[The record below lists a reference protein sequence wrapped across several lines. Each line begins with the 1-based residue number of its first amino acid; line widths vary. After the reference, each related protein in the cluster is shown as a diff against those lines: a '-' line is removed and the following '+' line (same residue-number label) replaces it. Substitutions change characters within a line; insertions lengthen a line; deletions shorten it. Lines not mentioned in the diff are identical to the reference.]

1 MGACVAA
8 TAFHPGAT
16 ARIPELTERSR
27 RMKCKA
33 TRRAGARGSHDDKWT
48 VAMAKIERFFRGSC
62 RHRRF
67 LLTGF
72 PALSLLALSLPPN
85 DGFLFAFALSFS
97 LSLSALTFF
106 VVPEQNFYRPSCVI
120 RRQSLYRD
128 PLLASEILEQASVY
142 AWLCIRGSIRRHL
155 FRIPRRRPHLHKAA
169 TAACRSSMRA
179 GGIRDSRLVCRE
191 KSKPP
196 CARLL
201 LLYADIGL
209 SQDYCRYTIYFG
221 REHRNSS
228 PSRVYRVVV
237 RTHTI

>member
-1 MGACVAA
+1 MTRRRSVPASVSPLLEGERERDQKKRREALLIKPAGGRVGACVAA

-97 LSLSALTFF
+97 LS
-106 VVPEQNFYRPSCVI
+106 
-120 RRQSLYRD
+120 
-128 PLLASEILEQASVY
+128 PL
-142 AWLCIRGSIRRHL
+142 
-155 FRIPRRRPHLHKAA
+155 
-169 TAACRSSMRA
+169 
-179 GGIRDSRLVCRE
+179 
-191 KSKPP
+191 
-196 CARLL
+196 
-201 LLYADIGL
+201 
-209 SQDYCRYTIYFG
+209 
-221 REHRNSS
+221 
-228 PSRVYRVVV
+228 
-237 RTHTI
+237 